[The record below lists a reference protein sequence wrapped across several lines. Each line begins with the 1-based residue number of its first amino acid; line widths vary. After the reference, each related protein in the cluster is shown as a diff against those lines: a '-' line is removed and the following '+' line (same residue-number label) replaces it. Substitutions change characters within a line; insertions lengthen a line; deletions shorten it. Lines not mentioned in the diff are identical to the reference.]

1 MTEAIDT
8 TKVPEVCPNAKMTK
22 DVNTQMESAGEI
34 IQETTNTSLSPEVFI
49 PDDNIV
55 NTQESNMMEND
66 LPTTEV
72 VNAEDISTKEK
83 QAEKMIHQE
92 DKDQMLNE
100 RRWSERLTKDTTL
113 TTVEKNERMA
123 QQRNLEGN
131 SKKPTSF
138 SMLPTGDI
146 IHISANMGVNI
157 NHDDFETFEL
167 IRDLEKARDDLYM
180 KQCENNK
187 TYQTETV
194 EIVGNNSNL
203 LELEWLNEE
212 SSEPEDFLLVESR
225 KKKKGK

>member
-1 MTEAIDT
+1 
-8 TKVPEVCPNAKMTK
+8 
-22 DVNTQMESAGEI
+22 
-34 IQETTNTSLSPEVFI
+34 
-49 PDDNIV
+49 
-55 NTQESNMMEND
+55 
-66 LPTTEV
+66 
-72 VNAEDISTKEK
+72 
-83 QAEKMIHQE
+83 
-92 DKDQMLNE
+92 
-100 RRWSERLTKDTTL
+100 
-113 TTVEKNERMA
+113 
-123 QQRNLEGN
+123 
-131 SKKPTSF
+131 
-138 SMLPTGDI
+138 MLPTGDI
-146 IHISANMGVNI
+146 VHISANMGVNI